1 MEAILTMYQDEK
13 NMPAV
18 PSRNS
23 QTPLVESV
31 SQLCSP
37 QTANC
42 SQTEARWELDP
53 GKKTKGQTE
62 AAFPSLA
69 SWLLLLQPQAPG
81 PLTPGP

>member
-37 QTANC
+37 QTANS
-42 SQTEARWELDP
+42 SQTEARWEIVN
-53 GKKTKGQTE
+53 TNR
-62 AAFPSLA
+62 SLCLGH
-69 SWLLLLQPQAPG
+69 SFSNQRVVL
-81 PLTPGP
+81 